1 MTQRRTG
8 EGTIG
13 EGSNSHLLELSV
25 SWVVVALD
33 GRWWCEGIDRV
44 DDGLEQEASWVV
56 DIVATF

>member
-25 SWVVVALD
+25 SWVVALD
-33 GRWWCEGIDRV
+33 GRRWCEGIDRV
-44 DDGLEQEASWVV
+44 DDSLGQEASWAV